1 MHLLKVLLHQ
11 TFWSKAQPKQK
22 LVLQLSGSTY
32 YFKKNKKKDSPLYLC
47 PPYPPLNQL
56 DTQIQSH
63 SCAVLHISTK
73 GIRIQAAWADIP
85 LLLKMCHSAEGIQD
99 LFSQKELTRVWF
111 SSPMNR
117 ALICEVRDH
126 SPARR
131 TASVF
136 YPMTT

>member
-1 MHLLKVLLHQ
+1 MHLFKVLLCQ
-11 TFWSKAQPKQK
+11 TFWSKVQTKQK
-22 LVLQLSGSTY
+22 LVLQLRGSSN
-32 YFKKNKKKDSPLYLC
+32 YFKKNKKKDTPSTSTPHT
-47 PPYPPLNQL
+47 PPNQL
-56 DTQIQSH
+56 DTQVESH
-63 SCAVLHISTK
+63 SHAVLHISTK

-85 LLLKMCHSAEGIQD
+85 LLLKMCHSAERIQD